1 MDQACNNLQD
11 SINSSHPPLM
21 KHAFEAQFLH
31 QFCGPD
37 PGSLF
42 IDRGDEGH
50 YAFAL
55 HMDFFNLEG
64 MNLHGANKSSGI
76 ISMAC
81 LNLPLDIR
89 YKPKNMY
96 LAGIIP
102 GPKQPSLEHLNHYI
116 RPLID
121 DMVDSWERGIN
132 FSKTACFPTGRLTH
146 SAIVLAVCDLPATH
160 HLASLAG
167 TSSHFYCS
175 ACNWYHKTMYGR
187 VDFKSWKPH
196 DKDELQKFAERCQL
210 GSLDALHH
218 V

>member
-1 MDQACNNLQD
+1 
-11 SINSSHPPLM
+11 
-21 KHAFEAQFLH
+21 
-31 QFCGPD
+31 
-37 PGSLF
+37 
-42 IDRGDEGH
+42 
-50 YAFAL
+50 
-55 HMDFFNLEG
+55 MDFFNLEG

-160 HLASLAG
+160 HLA
-167 TSSHFYCS
+167 
-175 ACNWYHKTMYGR
+175 
-187 VDFKSWKPH
+187 
-196 DKDELQKFAERCQL
+196 
-210 GSLDALHH
+210 
-218 V
+218 

>member
-121 DMVDSWERGIN
+121 DMVDSWSAASI
-132 FSKTACFPTGRLTH
+132 FPRLL
-146 SAIVLAVCDLPATH
+146 VFP
-160 HLASLAG
+160 LAG
-167 TSSHFYCS
+167 
-175 ACNWYHKTMYGR
+175 
-187 VDFKSWKPH
+187 
-196 DKDELQKFAERCQL
+196 
-210 GSLDALHH
+210 SLTALLFWLF
-218 V
+218 VIFLPLIILLL